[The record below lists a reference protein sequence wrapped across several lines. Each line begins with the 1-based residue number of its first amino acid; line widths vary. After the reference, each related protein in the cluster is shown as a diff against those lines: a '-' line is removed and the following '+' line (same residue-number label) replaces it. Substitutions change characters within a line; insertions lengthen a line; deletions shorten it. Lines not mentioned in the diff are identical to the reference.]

1 MPKPGTP
8 DEKPR
13 DRRRRNEIF
22 ARVIAARAALAE
34 NYLQTKMYADAALEY
49 KNLLI
54 LAPNN
59 VAAMS
64 NRGLAL
70 YNTKEYSEALKV
82 YDAIIKR
89 EPKNAIAHNNRGVV
103 LEAMNNRT
111 AALDAYKKAVELQ
124 PDYAEAKANRDRLLA
139 GTPVS

>member
-1 MPKPGTP
+1 
-8 DEKPR
+8 
-13 DRRRRNEIF
+13 
-22 ARVIAARAALAE
+22 
-34 NYLQTKMYADAALEY
+34 
-49 KNLLI
+49 
-54 LAPNN
+54 
-59 VAAMS
+59 MS

-111 AALDAYKKAVELQ
+111 AALDAYKKAIELK

-139 GTPVS
+139 GTTVS